1 MQLPIHCEVSKV
13 NNRLQR
19 YGIFPI
25 YWRDNVAVGYV
36 YLSADNMAVVFC
48 WFFGVCHNVSEWD
61 LVAFGRDFP
70 GVVGIFPGMI
80 AG

>member
-1 MQLPIHCEVSKV
+1 MV
-13 NNRLQR
+13 NIRLQR
-19 YGIFPI
+19 YGIFLI
-25 YWRDNVAVGYV
+25 YCCDNVAVGYV
-36 YLSADNMAVVFC
+36 YLSHDNMAFVFC
-48 WFFGVCHNVSEWD
+48 WFFGVCHNVSMGE